1 MLRGT
6 AALAY
11 SYFLYWLKK
20 EDLYSQQ
27 SPFVFTL
34 YQGLVQQLAAKHNLE
49 EEPIDLAS
57 SYFSAPYYPQR
68 EANHISGEKQSI
80 PYFKPTQ
87 KGIALLAYFCSQT
100 PGRQVLEIGTGN
112 GAVTR
117 GLEGLPLGKLHSLE
131 EDQDLWKKAQAKGN
145 PATNYLWGKAED
157 RLPELLEGLEQLD
170 FLFVNTLYSKV
181 ELQRVIDLCKPKL
194 HAESILAFANI
205 HRSTEMEQAWREIQA
220 DPTVQLTLDFFDY
233 GLVWFDYP
241 GTKTHLILEK

>member
-34 YQGLVQQLAAKHNLE
+34 YQGLVQQLAAKPYLKE
-49 EEPIDLAS
+49 DPSDLAS
-57 SYFSAPYYPQR
+57 SYFSAPYYPQK
-68 EANHISGEKQSI
+68 EANHSSEEKQCI

-100 PGRQVLEIGTGN
+100 PGQQVLEIGTGN

-145 PATNYLWGKAED
+145 PATNYLWGKAEE
-157 RLPELLEGLEQLD
+157 RLPELLEGLGQLD
-170 FLFVNTLYSKV
+170 FLFVNTLHTKSALLK
-181 ELQRVIDLCKPKL
+181 VIDLCKPKL

-205 HRSTEMEQAWREIQA
+205 HRSTEMEQAWREIQE
-220 DPTVQLTLDFFDY
+220 DPSVRLSLDFFDY

-241 GTKTHLILEK
+241 GPKTHLILGK